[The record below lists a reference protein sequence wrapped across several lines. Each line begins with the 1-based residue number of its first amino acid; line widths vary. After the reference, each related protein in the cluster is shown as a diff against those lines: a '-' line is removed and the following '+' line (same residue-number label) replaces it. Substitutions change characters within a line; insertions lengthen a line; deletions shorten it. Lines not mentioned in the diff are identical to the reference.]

1 MVEKDLLLW
10 QATNNRLKSFLSLK
24 QKKCK
29 KNYKITKERQKKKIT
44 KIITIIVYIIGSVHT
59 RYFFLISFYLYSDPF
74 FVFNIL
80 TLMLVLLHDEE
91 VHALRRDCIYLRSG
105 PHKPMTVSL
114 KCDMRL
120 VVRFNITVYSPNII

>member
-1 MVEKDLLLW
+1 M
-10 QATNNRLKSFLSLK
+10 
-24 QKKCK
+24 QKKK
-29 KNYKITKERQKKKIT
+29 QNYKGTTKKKIT
-44 KIITIIVYIIGSVHT
+44 KIITIIVYIRGSVHT

-105 PHKPMTVSL
+105 PHKPMIVSL

-120 VVRFNITVYSPNII
+120 VVRFNITV

>member
-24 QKKCK
+24 QKKW
-29 KNYKITKERQKKKIT
+29 KKKIQNYKGTTKNKT

-91 VHALRRDCIYLRSG
+91 VHALRRDSPPEERTAQAHDSVIKMR
-105 PHKPMTVSL
+105 HEVS
-114 KCDMRL
+114 R
-120 VVRFNITVYSPNII
+120 